1 MKLKLSIV
9 MLAGASLLST
19 LPAQAREEIKHEGNR
34 AYVWDTQGHVV
45 RDRFDR
51 CVRSIHWTKE
61 TAIAK
66 CEGWPEPVVAAA
78 PAPAPAPVV
87 KPAPAPAAVVAPV
100 PAPVKDVTKPVHF
113 TEHFATNKSEFN
125 PAKLAQI
132 EAELK
137 DYVEYLQANPTKKV
151 VISGHTDNR
160 GTRKLNQALS
170 TARANT
176 VKAYLISK
184 GISADR
190 IEAKGYAFDQPV
202 ADNKTA
208 EGRAKNRRV
217 ELDIED

>member
-1 MKLKLSIV
+1 MKLKLTIAI
-9 MLAGASLLST
+9 LAGASLLSS
-19 LPAQAREEIKHEGNR
+19 LPAQARDDIKHDGNR
-34 AYVWDTQGHVV
+34 AYVWDTQGNIV

-78 PAPAPAPVV
+78 PAPVAKAE
-87 KPAPAPAAVVAPV
+87 PAPAPAAVPV
-100 PAPVKDVTKPVHF
+100 VVAPVKDLTKPVHF

-125 PAKLAQI
+125 PAKLTQI

-137 DYVEYLQANPTKKV
+137 EYVEYLQANPNKKV
-151 VISGHTDNR
+151 TISGHTDNR
-160 GTRKLNQALS
+160 GTRALNQALS

-190 IEAKGYAFDQPV
+190 IHAKGYGFDQPV
-202 ADNKTA
+202 ADNATA
-208 EGRAKNRRV
+208 EGRAQNRRV

>member
-19 LPAQAREEIKHEGNR
+19 LPAQAREEIKHEGNH
-34 AYVWDTQGHVV
+34 AYVWDTQGYVV

-66 CEGWPEPVVAAA
+66 CEGWPEPVVAAPA

-87 KPAPAPAAVVAPV
+87 KAEPAPAPVVVA
-100 PAPVKDVTKPVHF
+100 APVKDLTKPVHF

-125 PAKLAQI
+125 PAHMAKI

-137 DYVEYLQANPTKKV
+137 DYVEYLQANPNKKV
-151 VISGHTDNR
+151 TISGHTDNR

-202 ADNKTA
+202 ADNATA